1 MMDPVEESRGQ
12 ITATDREL
20 LAALNRRVEMVRRLH
35 DYKQREGIPLR
46 DPGREEALIAT
57 LQAANA
63 GPLSPDAVA
72 RFFHFVLE
80 LTREEIHG
88 G

>member
-1 MMDPVEESRGQ
+1 MDPVDESRAQ

-35 DYKQREGIPLR
+35 DYKLREGIPLR
-46 DPGREEALIAT
+46 DPGREEALIAA
-57 LQAANA
+57 LQADNG
-63 GPLSPDAVA
+63 GPLSADAIA